1 MLYETTQG
9 DSQPVGHQTI
19 VGIAATVTIHNYGY
33 WPQANGQSHQALKA
47 QIRQELERA
56 HDAEKTNLHAQLD
69 QVQIPLNACD
79 DSYLTALAENQRLV
93 DELQKL
99 DTNLPQ
105 KRLQHAVALLAIG
118 EKNLKDQVKLA
129 AHVRFCVVKL
139 LSRKAA
145 GPTRWRIMNAPRGW
159 TAVKISLRRRP
170 KYCCGWV
177 ALIRLSQLKRTSGR
191 LSRKSMTATSYNML
205 SV

>member
-1 MLYETTQG
+1 MSWAGFANPQRISFDKLSQSMPHETPQG

-93 DELQKL
+93 DELQ
-99 DTNLPQ
+99 NLIPLYR
-105 KRLQHAVALLAIG
+105 KSGYNMRLRRLQMA
-118 EKNLKDQVKLA
+118 K
-129 AHVRFCVVKL
+129 
-139 LSRKAA
+139 
-145 GPTRWRIMNAPRGW
+145 T
-159 TAVKISLRRRP
+159 T
-170 KYCCGWV
+170 
-177 ALIRLSQLKRTSGR
+177 
-191 LSRKSMTATSYNML
+191 
-205 SV
+205 